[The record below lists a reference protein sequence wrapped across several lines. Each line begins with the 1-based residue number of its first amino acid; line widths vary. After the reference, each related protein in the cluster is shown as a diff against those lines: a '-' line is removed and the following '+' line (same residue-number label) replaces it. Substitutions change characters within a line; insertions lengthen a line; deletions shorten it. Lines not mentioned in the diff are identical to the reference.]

1 MLTRGK
7 LCRVSLR
14 GLEGLCVCVCMC
26 VWYFFLAWSMM
37 TEFCAEGMADCS
49 RSTKSSIGSCGTRP
63 YFTPPKSSAALYTN
77 TNIALYTNTNT
88 NIALYTR
95 KHKQAKTN
103 TSIGHPVFFL
113 FLFFC
118 LRFCVCVCVFV
129 RVPVRM
135 RAYFDVFIVIYLFGG
150 GGGGGDVL
158 RKKGRQYY
166 RGRDPLL
173 HTKDEATSYN
183 IQYTVYSIQYRVKGK
198 ATRCETA
205 VAINRRDRDTPR
217 VKGFATLVY
226 SYINNVL
233 IIY

>member
-1 MLTRGK
+1 
-7 LCRVSLR
+7 
-14 GLEGLCVCVCMC
+14 
-26 VWYFFLAWSMM
+26 M

-150 GGGGGDVL
+150 GGEGGMFYE
-158 RKKGRQYY
+158 KKGDSIIGDETHYFIQRM
-166 RGRDPLL
+166 RPLR
-173 HTKDEATSYN
+173 TIYS
-183 IQYTVYSIQYRVKGK
+183 IQYTVYSI
-198 ATRCETA
+198 E
-205 VAINRRDRDTPR
+205 
-217 VKGFATLVY
+217 
-226 SYINNVL
+226 
-233 IIY
+233 